1 MEVREMRNADNIL
14 AVINERGKKGLHL
27 ERVYRLLF
35 NRDLYIRAYGRIYH
49 NDGAMTRGATDE
61 TVDGMSLAKIDAI
74 IDLIR
79 HERYQ
84 WTPVRRVMIPKA
96 NGKQR
101 PLGIPT
107 WSDKLL
113 QEVIR
118 SILEAFYEPQFS
130 RHSHGFR
137 PERGCQ
143 TALAEVQSVWTGT
156 KWFVEGDIKG
166 CFDNISHRVLL
177 KILREKIQDGRLLA
191 LIEGLLKAGYMENW
205 RYNKTLSGTP
215 QGGIVSPLL
224 ANIYLDRLDKFVT
237 GTLIPEFTKG
247 KRKRNSGAY
256 NNKYRCWKRAIA
268 SGRTEDAI
276 ELRKELKALPT
287 IDHSDPTFR
296 RLRYIRYADD
306 FLLGLTGTREEA
318 ETIKAR
324 ITTYLRDELALEVS
338 QEKTLISHAVNEPAR
353 FLGYEIKTKF
363 SAQKPET
370 NGYISLRLPKD
381 KLKGFCDRYKKL
393 GKPTHRVYL
402 IDNSDFSIV
411 AQYGLEYRGI
421 VQYYLMADN
430 VWWLDRLHWAMRVS
444 LLKTLAR
451 KHKSSVLKM
460 ANTYRS
466 HLEPTR
472 GVEVIIR
479 RDGKK
484 ALWASFGDIPLKRKS
499 FVSMT
504 DLDPKFRVINSN
516 RTEIEQRLLA
526 DTCECCGSTEK
537 VEVHHVRR
545 ISDLNVR
552 AGQPAPNWKLQMVS
566 MRRKTLAVCVECHDR
581 IHAGQETKGPR
592 S

>member
-1 MEVREMRNADNIL
+1 MRNADNIL
-14 AVINERGKKGLHL
+14 AVISERGQKGLHL

-35 NRDLYIRAYGRIYH
+35 NRDLYLRAYGRIYA
-49 NDGAMTRGATDE
+49 NDGAMTRGVTAE

-79 HERYQ
+79 HERYR
-84 WTPVRRVMIPKA
+84 WTPVRRVMIPKP

-118 SILEAFYEPQFS
+118 SILEAYFEPQFS
-130 RHSHGFR
+130 PRSHGFR

-156 KWFVEGDIKG
+156 KWFIEGDIKG
-166 CFDNISHRVLL
+166 CFDNIHHRVLL
-177 KILREKIQDGRLLA
+177 EILRERIQDGRFIA
-191 LIEGLLKAGYMENW
+191 LIEGLLKAGYLEDW

-215 QGGIVSPLL
+215 QGGIISPLL
-224 ANIYLDRLDKFVT
+224 ANIYLDRFDKIVE

-247 KRKRNSGAY
+247 KRRRVSQAYLNTYKRM
-256 NNKYRCWKRAIA
+256 KRAIA
-268 SGRTEDAI
+268 SGRDDDADR
-276 ELRKELKALPT
+276 LRAELKNHAPV
-287 IDHSDPTFR
+287 DHFDPNYR
-296 RLRYIRYADD
+296 RLRYVRYADD
-306 FLLGLTGTREEA
+306 FLLGLIGTKEEA

-324 ITTYLRDELALEVS
+324 ITTFLQDGLKLEVS
-338 QEKTLISHAVNEPAR
+338 QEKTLISHAVDEPAR
-353 FLGYEIKTKF
+353 FLGYEIKTKL

-381 KLKGFCDRYKKL
+381 KLKGFCDRYKRL
-393 GKPTHRVYL
+393 GKPAHRVYL

-411 AQYGLEYRGI
+411 AQYGAEYRGI

-430 VWWLDRLHWAMRVS
+430 VWWLDRLHWTMRVS

-460 ANTYRS
+460 ANQFRS
-466 HLEPTR
+466 VMDPVR
-472 GVEVIIR
+472 CVKVVIH
-479 RDGKK
+479 RDPKP
-484 ALWASFGDIPLKRKS
+484 ALIASFGEVPLKRKP
-499 FVSMT
+499 FAT
-504 DLDPKFRVINSN
+504 LEDFDPKDRILNSN
-516 RTEIEQRLLA
+516 RTELEQRLLA
-526 DTCECCGSTEK
+526 DTCECCGSNK
-537 VEVHHVRR
+537 GIEVHHVRR

-552 AGQPAPNWKLQMVS
+552 AGQPAPNWKLRMVS
-566 MRRKTLAVCVECHDR
+566 MRRKTLAVCTECHDR

>member
-1 MEVREMRNADNIL
+1 MEVRVMRNADKIL
-14 AVINERGKKGLHL
+14 AVINERGEKGLHL

-35 NRDLYIRAYGRIYH
+35 NRDLYLRAYGRIYH
-49 NDGAMTRGATDE
+49 NDGAMTRGVTEE

-79 HERYQ
+79 HERYR

-107 WSDKLL
+107 WTDKLL

-118 SILEAFYEPQFS
+118 SILEAYYEPQFS
-130 RHSHGFR
+130 PRSHGFR
-137 PERGCQ
+137 PKRGCH
-143 TALAEVQSVWTGT
+143 TALAEVQKVWTGT
-156 KWFVEGDIKG
+156 KWFIEGDIKG
-166 CFDNISHRVLL
+166 CFDNINHRVLTQTL
-177 KILREKIQDGRLLA
+177 QEKIRDGRFIS
-191 LIEGLLKAGYMENW
+191 LIEGLIKAGYLGEW

-224 ANIYLDRLDKFVT
+224 ANIYLDRLDKFVE

-247 KRKRNSGAY
+247 KGRSGTNEYSKIYKQMRKLEEAGKIAEATEKRKVLKTIPKVNHDDP
-256 NNKYRCWKRAIA
+256 KY
-268 SGRTEDAI
+268 
-276 ELRKELKALPT
+276 
-287 IDHSDPTFR
+287 R

-306 FLLGLTGTREEA
+306 FLLGYAGTKEEA
-318 ETIKAR
+318 ETIKSR
-324 ITTYLRDELALEVS
+324 ITTFLSDELKLEVS
-338 QEKTLISHAVNEPAR
+338 QEKTLISHAVDEPAR
-353 FLGYEIKTKF
+353 FLGFEIKTKR
-363 SAQKPET
+363 SAQKPAA
-370 NGYISLRLPKD
+370 NGYISLRIPRD
-381 KLKGFCDRYKKL
+381 KLKGYCDRYKKL
-393 GKPTHRVYL
+393 GKPAHRVYL

-411 AQYGLEYRGI
+411 GQYGQEYRGI

-430 VWWLDRLHWAMRVS
+430 VWWLDRLHWTMRVS

-460 ANTYRS
+460 ANQFRS
-466 HLEPTR
+466 VMDPVR

-479 RDGKK
+479 REDKP
-484 ALWASFGDIPLKRKS
+484 ALYASFGTVPLKRKS
-499 FVSMT
+499 LAIME
-504 DLDPKFRVINSN
+504 DIDPKSLVINSN
-516 RTEIEQRLLA
+516 RTELEQRLLA
-526 DTCECCGSTEK
+526 DVCECCGSTEQ

-552 AGQPAPNWKLQMVS
+552 NGQPAPNWKLKMVS
-566 MRRKTLAVCVECHDR
+566 MRRKTLAVCRECHDR
-581 IHAGQETKGPR
+581 IHAGQETKTPR

>member
-14 AVINERGKKGLHL
+14 AVINDRGNKGLHL

-35 NRDLYIRAYGRIYH
+35 NRDLYLRAYGRIYR
-49 NDGAMTRGATDE
+49 NDGAMTRGVTDE

-79 HERYQ
+79 HERYR

-96 NGKQR
+96 NGKKR

-118 SILEAFYEPQFS
+118 SILEAYYEPQFS
-130 RHSHGFR
+130 PLSHGFR
-137 PERGCQ
+137 PERGCH
-143 TALAEVQSVWTGT
+143 TALAEVQRIWTGT

-166 CFDNISHRVLL
+166 CFDNIDHTVLL
-177 KILREKIQDGRLLA
+177 SILREKIRDGRFLA
-191 LIEGLLKAGYMENW
+191 LIEGLLKAGYLEDW

-224 ANIYLDRLDKFVT
+224 ANIYLDRFDKYVE

-247 KRKRNSGAY
+247 KCKRTPNEY
-256 NNKYRCWKRAIA
+256 IKVWKRIRRLED
-268 SGRTEDAI
+268 SGKI
-276 ELRKELKALPT
+276 EEAAEQRAVLKT
-287 IDHSDPTFR
+287 IPSVDHHDPNFR
-296 RLRYIRYADD
+296 RLRYVRYADD
-306 FLLGLTGTREEA
+306 FLLGLTGTKEEA
-318 ETIKAR
+318 ETIKAN
-324 ITTYLRDELALEVS
+324 ITTFLRDELKLEVS

-363 SAQKPET
+363 SAEKPQT
-370 NGYISLRLPKD
+370 NGYISLRIPKD
-381 KLKGFCDRYKKL
+381 KLKGYCDRYRKN
-393 GKPTHRVYL
+393 GKPSHRVYL

-430 VWWLDRLHWAMRVS
+430 VWWLDRLHWNMRVS

-451 KHKSSVLKM
+451 KHKSSVMKM
-460 ANTYRS
+460 ATTYRS
-466 HLEPTR
+466 RLEPTR
-472 GVEVIIR
+472 VVEVVIQR
-479 RDGKK
+479 ENKP
-484 ALWASFGDIPLKRKS
+484 ALLATFGGVPLKRK
-499 FVSMT
+499 T
-504 DLDPKFRVINSN
+504 IATLEDLDPKDRVFNGN
-516 RTEIEQRLLA
+516 RTELEQRLLA
-526 DTCECCGSTEK
+526 DVCECCGSTEN
-537 VEVHHVRR
+537 VEVHHIRR
-545 ISDLNVR
+545 ISDLNIRV
-552 AGQPAPNWKLQMVS
+552 GQPAPKWKLRMAA
-566 MRRKTLAVCVECHDR
+566 MRRKTLAACRECHDR
-581 IHAGQETKGPR
+581 IHAGLETKEPR

>member
-1 MEVREMRNADNIL
+1 MRNADNIL
-14 AVINERGKKGLHL
+14 AVINERGQKGLHL

-35 NRDLYIRAYGRIYH
+35 NRDLYLRAYGRIYH
-49 NDGAMTRGATDE
+49 NDGAMTRGVTDE

-79 HERYQ
+79 RERYR

-107 WSDKLL
+107 WADKLL

-118 SILEAFYEPQFS
+118 SILEAYFEPQFS
-130 RHSHGFR
+130 PRSHGFR
-137 PERGCQ
+137 PERGCH

-166 CFDNISHRVLL
+166 CFDNIDHTVLL
-177 KILREKIQDGRLLA
+177 SILGERIHDGRFLA
-191 LIEGLLKAGYMENW
+191 LIEGLLKAGYLENW

-224 ANIYLDRLDKFVT
+224 ANIYLDRFDKFVE

-247 KRKRNSGAY
+247 KRKGTPNEYSKIYKQMR
-256 NNKYRCWKRAIA
+256 KL
-268 SGRTEDAI
+268 EDAGKVA
-276 ELRKELKALPT
+276 EAAEKRRVLKTIPT
-287 IDHSDPTFR
+287 VDHNDPKFR
-296 RLRYIRYADD
+296 RLRYVRYADD
-306 FLLGLTGTREEA
+306 FLLGFTGTKDEA

-324 ITTYLRDELALEVS
+324 ITTFLRDELKLEVS
-338 QEKTLISHAVNEPAR
+338 QEKTLISHAVSEPAR

-363 SAQKPET
+363 SAQKPAI
-370 NGYISLRLPKD
+370 NGYISLRIPKD
-381 KLKGFCDRYKKL
+381 KLKGYCDRYKKL
-393 GKPTHRVYL
+393 GKPAHRVYL

-430 VWWLDRLHWAMRVS
+430 VWWLDRLHWTMRVS

-460 ANTYRS
+460 ANQFRS
-466 HLEPTR
+466 VMEPVR

-479 RDGKK
+479 RDDKP
-484 ALWASFGDIPLKRKS
+484 ALYASFGTVPLKRKP
-499 FVSMT
+499 FAT
-504 DLDPKFRVINSN
+504 LEDLDPKFRIINSN
-516 RTEIEQRLLA
+516 RTELEQRLLA
-526 DTCECCGSTEK
+526 NTCECCGSTHE
-537 VEVHHVRR
+537 VEVHHVKR

-552 AGQPAPNWKLQMVS
+552 AGQPAPNWKLKMVS
-566 MRRKTLAVCVECHDR
+566 MRRKTLAACRECHDR
-581 IHAGQETKGPR
+581 IHAGQETRGPR